1 MKEILLV
8 EDSPALMASRAR
20 TLEAEGYHVT
30 ATSSAK
36 EASKAMKYN
45 SYDLAVIDAGI
56 PEVIEAMSAVTPILI
71 MVEEEKIGSIA
82 RTLSMGVW
90 TFLIKPF
97 TAGQLKRAVGEAIGR
112 SNNIKNAIQQ
122 RILLPLNNT
131 GKLLVSEA
139 EMGRFFK
146 HILEMIAAETEADRV
161 SVLIVDDK
169 TSQLEV
175 RAELGPQPG
184 GISGDEKLGQWVIK
198 TSQPLMVN
206 DLTDANSY
214 IKEIMTDLG
223 AASLLSVPLLTGE
236 RAVGVINAIKTVR
249 GTRFTAINL
258 EFLSILA
265 KQAAITTEN
274 TYLFK
279 SVAKQRQ
286 ELEMLLNKAIQSQ
299 ENERKRVAVEI
310 HDGIGQQII
319 AALYRVQA
327 FAFLLSQSK
336 LIDARIEAD
345 EIRRLLEGTVKELRR
360 VLAGLRPNSL
370 DELGLVSVLREEAER
385 FSQETNT
392 VCRFNTQGSSL
403 RLTSGQ
409 EAAIYRVAQEAL
421 ANIRKHA
428 HATEASIEIRFKSGE
443 VSVVVSDNGKGFQL
457 DQANSS
463 VPIGHMGL
471 LGMKERAE
479 MLGGNLSII
488 SKPGNG
494 TMVVLTI
501 PIKS

>member
-1 MKEILLV
+1 MV
-8 EDSPALMASRAR
+8 GHA
-20 TLEAEGYHVT
+20 T
-30 ATSSAK
+30 A
-36 EASKAMKYN
+36 
-45 SYDLAVIDAGI
+45 
-56 PEVIEAMSAVTPILI
+56 
-71 MVEEEKIGSIA
+71 
-82 RTLSMGVW
+82 
-90 TFLIKPF
+90 
-97 TAGQLKRAVGEAIGR
+97 
-112 SNNIKNAIQQ
+112 
-122 RILLPLNNT
+122 
-131 GKLLVSEA
+131 
-139 EMGRFFK
+139 
-146 HILEMIAAETEADRV
+146 
-161 SVLIVDDK
+161 
-169 TSQLEV
+169 
-175 RAELGPQPG
+175 
-184 GISGDEKLGQWVIK
+184 
-198 TSQPLMVN
+198 
-206 DLTDANSY
+206 
-214 IKEIMTDLG
+214 
-223 AASLLSVPLLTGE
+223 
-236 RAVGVINAIKTVR
+236 
-249 GTRFTAINL
+249 
-258 EFLSILA
+258 ILA

-286 ELEMLLNKAIQSQ
+286 ELEMLLSKATLSQ
-299 ENERKRVAVEI
+299 ENERKRVAGEI

-327 FAFLLSQSK
+327 FASLLSQSK

-370 DELGLVSVLREEAER
+370 DELGLVSALRKEAER

-403 RLTSGQ
+403 GLTSGQ

-428 HATEASIEIRFKSGE
+428 HATEASIEIRFESGE
-443 VSVVVSDNGKGFQL
+443 VSVAVSDNGKGFQL
-457 DQANSS
+457 DQADSN

-488 SKPGNG
+488 STPGNG
-494 TMVVLTI
+494 TVVVLTI